1 MTRYQFTPEDRAKSH
16 DARQRNKEDAALE
29 KIREA
34 LPGVPRE
41 EWGEILLKSMLLIA
55 MGIRPMDAAAV
66 GAAKTALPYL
76 MPKLK
81 ALEIEINSANPRN
94 IHEEEDSKIL
104 EKYGDVW
111 AEEEEI
117 DSVIQE

>member
-1 MTRYQFTPEDRAKSH
+1 MSRHVFTDEDRAKG
-16 DARQRNKEDAALE
+16 QRSKQQKKEDKALAQIE
-29 KIREA
+29 EA

-41 EWGEILLKSMLLIA
+41 RWGEILLKSMLLIA
-55 MGIRPMDAAAV
+55 MGIRPMDNAAV

-111 AEEEEI
+111 AEDEEI
-117 DSVIQE
+117 DSAVD

>member
-1 MTRYQFTPEDRAKSH
+1 MPRYKLTDEDRAKG
-16 DARQRNKEDAALE
+16 QKQKQINKEQKALAQ
-29 KIREA
+29 IQDA

-41 EWGEILLKSMLLIA
+41 EWGDILLKSMLLIA
-55 MGIRPMDAAAV
+55 MGIRPMDNAAV

-81 ALEIEINSANPRN
+81 ALEIEADTLDPINV
-94 IHEEEDSKIL
+94 HEEEDSKIL

-111 AEEEEI
+111 AEEEEV
-117 DSVIQE
+117 DA